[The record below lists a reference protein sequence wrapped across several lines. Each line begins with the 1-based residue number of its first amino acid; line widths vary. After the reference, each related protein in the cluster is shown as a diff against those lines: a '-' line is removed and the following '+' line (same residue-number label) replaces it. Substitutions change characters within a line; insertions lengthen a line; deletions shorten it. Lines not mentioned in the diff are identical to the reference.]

1 MRDIREIE
9 YWISKL
15 EEGESSFQNYSK
27 LADLYAIRDKMLSDS
42 QPEPRIA
49 AYSEASVPVNE
60 VLNQYGDSD
69 FLRAVAGKEGAA
81 AWGVIDEL
89 MDTLRVVNPR
99 AYESVMRKLN
109 RL

>member
-1 MRDIREIE
+1 MRDIKEIE

-15 EEGESSFQNYSK
+15 ENEESSFQNYSK
-27 LADLYAIRDKMLSDS
+27 LADLYAVRDRMLNDS
-42 QPEPRIA
+42 QQEPRIA
-49 AYSEASVPVNE
+49 AYSESTAPESE
-60 VLNQYGDSD
+60 VLGQYGDSD
-69 FLRAVAGKEGAA
+69 FLRAVAGRDSSA
-81 AWGVIDEL
+81 AWSVIDEL

>member
-1 MRDIREIE
+1 MRDIKEIE

-15 EEGESSFQNYSK
+15 ENEESSFQNYSK
-27 LADLYAIRDKMLSDS
+27 LADLYAVWDKMLDDS
-42 QPEPRIA
+42 QKEPRIA
-49 AYSEASVPVNE
+49 AYSESTAPESE
-60 VLNQYGDSD
+60 VLGQYGDSD
-69 FLRAVAGKEGAA
+69 FLRAVAGRDSSA
-81 AWGVIDEL
+81 AWSVIDEL

>member
-1 MRDIREIE
+1 MRDIKEIE

-15 EEGESSFQNYSK
+15 EDGESSFQNYSK
-27 LADLYAIRDKMLSDS
+27 LADLYAIRDKMLSVS
-42 QPEPRIA
+42 QPDLHTA
-49 AYSEASVPVNE
+49 AYSEAAAPVSE
-60 VLNQYGDSD
+60 VLGQYGDSD
-69 FLRAVAGKEGAA
+69 FLRAVAGRDSAA
-81 AWGVIDEL
+81 AWSVIDEL